1 MTSLSQSTSAKAPGA
16 RAASARAAGARTA
29 SARAAGARAACARVA
44 PPSCCLA
51 SPASRDLGQPP
62 GQLDLQPVTTVI
74 FLGTCHNMKIHY
86 QFSLRKVKMST

>member
-1 MTSLSQSTSAKAPGA
+1 MTSLCQSTSAKASRARAASA
-16 RAASARAAGARTA
+16 RAASARAAG
-29 SARAAGARAACARVA
+29 ARAAGARAACARVAGARAA

-74 FLGTCHNMKIHY
+74 FLGTCHNMKIIII
-86 QFSLRKVKMST
+86 

>member
-1 MTSLSQSTSAKAPGA
+1 MTSLCQSTSAKASRA
-16 RAASARAAGARTA
+16 RAASARAAGAKTA
-29 SARAAGARAACARVA
+29 SARAACARVGGARAAGARVA

-74 FLGTCHNMKIHY
+74 FLGTCHNMKIIIN
-86 QFSLRKVKMST
+86 FP